1 MSNTQMTRRP
11 SAEIE
16 TRQPDIVG
24 ELFAAHGEDIRT
36 ALADRVSVDQFRL
49 GVVRALQKSPDL
61 RRADP
66 ASLVGAIMDCARLGL
81 IPAGY
86 DAQAAI
92 ITRAGQA
99 ALMVMVGGLLDLARR
114 EGVLDVCAETVRE
127 GEAMSYDPHAGTVAH
142 TITMPRPPKVIA
154 AYAWAVLAGGA
165 RTGVEVV
172 TAAEIAAARAAG
184 SGGGAWKSWE
194 GEMAKKVAK
203 RRLIRARRLLSPTA
217 ALHLTTVEGDD
228 DAPDEETQS
237 PTAANVRAEVM
248 ARTPASLPAPEA
260 RPADGATMADVARGI
275 DALAAAEDARV
286 SRLQASTNAA
296 VTAVGQSLG
305 ATVKSVGP
313 DTTDMRVIVTK
324 LRAEYAQLVRTEDE
338 TAAAAMARATE
349 ALGPVAA
356 RNFQEWRREA
366 EAAIAALRMDL
377 EQGAE
382 PGADG

>member
-1 MSNTQMTRRP
+1 MSNTQMTRRNGG
-11 SAEIE
+11 EID
-16 TRQPDIVG
+16 TPAPDLVA
-24 ELFAAHGEDIRT
+24 ELFAAHEADIRT

-127 GEAMSYDPHAGTVAH
+127 GEAMSYDPHAGTVQH
-142 TITMPRPPKVIA
+142 VITMPRPPKVIA

-237 PTAANVRAEVM
+237 PTAATVRAEVM

-260 RPADGATMADVARGI
+260 RPAEGATMADVARGI

-313 DTTDMRVIVTK
+313 DTDMRVIVTK

-356 RNFQEWRREA
+356 RNFVEWRREA
-366 EAAIAALRMDL
+366 EAAIRALRADL
-377 EQGAE
+377 EQGLE

>member
-1 MSNTQMTRRP
+1 
-11 SAEIE
+11 
-16 TRQPDIVG
+16 
-24 ELFAAHGEDIRT
+24 
-36 ALADRVSVDQFRL
+36 
-49 GVVRALQKSPDL
+49 
-61 RRADP
+61 
-66 ASLVGAIMDCARLGL
+66 
-81 IPAGY
+81 
-86 DAQAAI
+86 
-92 ITRAGQA
+92 
-99 ALMVMVGGLLDLARR
+99 MV
-114 EGVLDVCAETVRE
+114 DVCAETVRE
-127 GEAMSYDPHAGTVAH
+127 GEAMSYDPHAGTVQH
-142 TITMPRPPKVIA
+142 VITMPRPPKVIA

-237 PTAANVRAEVM
+237 PTAATVRAEVM

-260 RPADGATMADVARGI
+260 RPAEGATMADVARGI

-349 ALGPVAA
+349 ALGSVTA
-356 RNFQEWRREA
+356 RNYAEWRREA
-366 EAAIAALRMDL
+366 EAAIAALRADL
-377 EQGAE
+377 DAGAE
-382 PGADG
+382 PGANG

>member
-1 MSNTQMTRRP
+1 MSTQMTRRP

-16 TRQPDIVG
+16 TRQPDLVA

-49 GVVRALQKSPDL
+49 GVVRAIQKSPDL
-61 RRADP
+61 RRAEP

-99 ALMVMVGGLLDLARR
+99 ALMVMVGGLVDLARR
-114 EGVLDVCAETVRE
+114 EGVVDICAETVRE
-127 GEAMSYDPHAGTVAH
+127 NEPMSYDPHAGSVSH
-142 TITMPRPPKVIA
+142 TISMPRSGKVVA

-237 PTAANVRAEVM
+237 PTAATVRAEVM

-313 DTTDMRVIVTK
+313 DTDMRVIVTK

-356 RNFQEWRREA
+356 RNFVEWRREA
-366 EAAIAALRMDL
+366 EAAIAALRADL
-377 EQGAE
+377 DAGAE
-382 PGADG
+382 PGANG

>member
-11 SAEIE
+11 GAEIE
-16 TRQPDIVG
+16 TRQPDLVA
-24 ELFAAHGEDIRT
+24 ELFAAHEADIRT

-81 IPAGY
+81 VPAGY

-127 GEAMSYDPHAGTVAH
+127 GEAMSYDPHAGTVH
-142 TITMPRPPKVIA
+142 HVITMPRPPKVIA

-237 PTAANVRAEVM
+237 PTAATVRAEVM
-248 ARTPASLPAPEA
+248 ARTPAALPEA
-260 RPADGATMADVARGI
+260 RPVEGSTMADVARGI

-349 ALGPVAA
+349 ALGPVTAK
-356 RNFQEWRREA
+356 NYDEWRREA
-366 EAAIAALRMDL
+366 EGAIAALRADL
-377 EQGAE
+377 DAGRE
-382 PGADG
+382 PGMEG